1 LIKPLRI
8 SILREFTRSI
18 SSMTLKGYDL
28 YKRLIYSILDKNKN
42 INKWRKDFMA
52 EIFVLFLSIKGRIN
66 FYQLERYG
74 QFSEQRYR
82 QQFEKPFDFM
92 ELNKD
97 LAISYGSGRF
107 VIAFDPSYIS
117 KSGKHTPGL
126 GRYWS
131 GCAQSSKWGLEIS
144 GIAAIDVDNNFA
156 FHLEA
161 VQTPGSKGDT
171 NTDGNLLDWYGNVLY
186 ERKETLAKL
195 STYIVAD
202 AYFAKKPF
210 VDKVLSMEM
219 QLVSR
224 LRDDADLMYLFSG
237 EKTGKKGRPRKHN
250 GKIDWAD
257 LNQENFDV
265 LNSDPQITV
274 YSAIV
279 YSKSFKRNI
288 KIACEFTTSEKGK
301 VTHKIYFSTDLQM
314 DASDIIKYYRSRFQI
329 EFLYRDGKQHTG
341 LEHSQA
347 RSENKLHFHFNT
359 ALTSI
364 NIARVCHW
372 INLPKKEREAFSMAD
387 VKTLYHNM
395 LLLERFI
402 DVFAINPNK
411 IKNQDIVKELIYYG
425 TIAA

>member
-1 LIKPLRI
+1 LVKSLRI

-18 SSMTLKGYDL
+18 SSMILKGHIS
-28 YKRLIYSILDKNKN
+28 YKQLIYNMLDKIVN
-42 INKWRKDFMA
+42 INKWRKDFMI
-52 EIFVLFLSIKGRIN
+52 EVFMLFLSIKGRIN
-66 FYQLERYG
+66 FFQLERYG
-74 QFSEQRYR
+74 QFTEQRYR

-92 ELNKD
+92 EFNKQ
-97 LAISYGSGRF
+97 LAISNGSGRF

-117 KSGKHTPGL
+117 KSGKLTPGL

-131 GCAQSSKWGLEIS
+131 GCAQASKWGLEIS

-161 VQTPGSKGDT
+161 VQTPGSKGDPNSDET
-171 NTDGNLLDWYGNVLY
+171 LLDWYGNVLY
-186 ERKETLAKL
+186 ERKDTLLQL
-195 STYIVAD
+195 SSYIVAD
-202 AYFAKKPF
+202 AFFAKKPF
-210 VDKVLSMEM
+210 VDKVLAIEM
-219 QLVSR
+219 HLISR
-224 LRDDADLMYLFSG
+224 LRDDADLKYLFYG
-237 EKTGKKGRPRKHN
+237 ERTGKKGRPRKHD
-250 GKIDWAD
+250 GKIDWKN
-257 LNQENFDV
+257 LNQDYF
-265 LNSDPQITV
+265 QIIEVDAQTTV

-288 KIACEFTTSEKGK
+288 KIACEFTTSDKGK
-301 VTHKIYFSTDLQM
+301 VTRKIYFTTDLEM
-314 DASDIIKYYRSRFQI
+314 NAEDIIKYYRSRFQI

-347 RSENKLHFHFNT
+347 RSKNKLHFHFNT
-359 ALTSI
+359 SLTSI

-372 INLPKKEREAFSMAD
+372 LSLPKKEREAFSMTD

-402 DVFAINPNK
+402 DVFAVNPNK
-411 IKNQDIVKELIYYG
+411 LKNQDIVKELIYYG

>member
-1 LIKPLRI
+1 LVKPLRI

-18 SSMTLKGYDL
+18 SSMILKGYIS
-28 YKRLIYSILDKNKN
+28 YKKLIYSMLDKTAN
-42 INKWRKDFMA
+42 INKWRKDFMI
-52 EIFVLFLSIKGRIN
+52 EVFMLFLSIKGRIN
-66 FYQLERYG
+66 FFQLERYG

-92 ELNKD
+92 EFNKQ
-97 LAISYGSGRF
+97 LAISNGSGRF

-117 KSGKHTPGL
+117 KSGKLTPGL

-131 GCAQSSKWGLEIS
+131 GCAQTSKWGLEIS
-144 GIAAIDVDNNFA
+144 GIAVVDVDNNFA

-161 VQTPGSKGDT
+161 VQTPGSKGDP
-171 NTDGNLLDWYGNVLY
+171 NSDENLLDWYGNVLF
-186 ERKETLAKL
+186 ERKDTLSQL
-195 STYIVAD
+195 SSYIVAD

-210 VDKVLSMEM
+210 VDKVLSMKM
-219 QLVSR
+219 HLVSR
-224 LRDDADLMYLFSG
+224 LRDDADLKYLFYG
-237 EKTGKKGRPRKHN
+237 EKTGKKGRPRKHD
-250 GKIDWAD
+250 GKINWTN
-257 LNQENFDV
+257 LNQDYF
-265 LNSDPQITV
+265 QITQVDAQTTV

-301 VTHKIYFSTDLQM
+301 VTHKIYFSTDLEM
-314 DASDIIKYYRSRFQI
+314 EASDIIKYYCSRFQI

-347 RSENKLHFHFNT
+347 RSINKLHFHFNT

-372 INLPKKEREAFSMAD
+372 LSLPKEQREAFSMAD

-411 IKNQDIVKELIYYG
+411 LKNQDIVKELIYYG

>member
-1 LIKPLRI
+1 
-8 SILREFTRSI
+8 
-18 SSMTLKGYDL
+18 M
-28 YKRLIYSILDKNKN
+28 LDKTAN
-42 INKWRKDFMA
+42 INKWRKDFMI
-52 EIFVLFLSIKGRIN
+52 EVFMLFLSIKGRIN
-66 FYQLERYG
+66 FFQLERYG

-92 ELNKD
+92 EFNKQ
-97 LAISYGSGRF
+97 LAISNGSGRF

-117 KSGKHTPGL
+117 KSGKLTPGL

-131 GCAQSSKWGLEIS
+131 GCAQTSKWGLEIS
-144 GIAAIDVDNNFA
+144 GIAAVDVDNNFA

-161 VQTPGSKGDT
+161 VQTPGSKGDP
-171 NTDGNLLDWYGNVLY
+171 NSEENLLDWYGNVLF
-186 ERKETLAKL
+186 ERKDTLLQL

-202 AYFAKKPF
+202 AFFAKKPF
-210 VDKVLSMEM
+210 VDKVLSIKMH
-219 QLVSR
+219 LVSR
-224 LRDDADLMYLFSG
+224 LRDDADLKYLFYG
-237 EKTGKKGRPRKHN
+237 ERTGKKGRPRKHD
-250 GKIDWAD
+250 GKIEWTN
-257 LNQENFDV
+257 LNQDYF
-265 LNSDPQITV
+265 QITEVDAQTTV

-301 VTHKIYFSTDLQM
+301 VTHKIYFSTDLEM
-314 DASDIIKYYRSRFQI
+314 ETSDIIRYYRSRFQI

-347 RSENKLHFHFNT
+347 RSKNKLHFHFN
-359 ALTSI
+359 ASLTTI

-372 INLPKKEREAFSMAD
+372 LSLPKEKREAFSMAD

-395 LLLERFI
+395 LLIERFI
-402 DVFAINPNK
+402 DVFAVNPNK
-411 IKNQDIVKELIYYG
+411 LKNQDIVKELIYYG

>member
-1 LIKPLRI
+1 MI
-8 SILREFTRSI
+8 
-18 SSMTLKGYDL
+18 LKGYIS
-28 YKRLIYSILDKNKN
+28 YNQLIYSILSKTAN
-42 INKWRKDFMA
+42 INKWRKDFMI
-52 EIFVLFLSIKGRIN
+52 EVFMLFLSIKGRIN
-66 FYQLERYG
+66 FFQLERYG

-92 ELNKD
+92 EFNKQ
-97 LAISYGSGRF
+97 LAISNGSGRF

-117 KSGKHTPGL
+117 KSGKLTPGL

-131 GCAQSSKWGLEIS
+131 GCAQTSKWGLEIS
-144 GIAAIDVDNNFA
+144 GIAAVDVDNNFA

-161 VQTPGSKGDT
+161 VQTPGSKGDP
-171 NTDGNLLDWYGNVLY
+171 NSEENLLDWYGNVLF
-186 ERKETLAKL
+186 ERKDTLLQL

-202 AYFAKKPF
+202 AFFAKKPF
-210 VDKVLSMEM
+210 VDKVLSIKMH
-219 QLVSR
+219 LVSR
-224 LRDDADLMYLFSG
+224 LRDDADLKYLFYG
-237 EKTGKKGRPRKHN
+237 ERTGKKGRPRKHD
-250 GKIDWAD
+250 GKIDWTN
-257 LNQENFDV
+257 LNQDYF
-265 LNSDPQITV
+265 QITEVDAQTTV

-301 VTHKIYFSTDLQM
+301 VTHKIYFSTDLEM
-314 DASDIIKYYRSRFQI
+314 EASEIIRYYRSRFQI

-347 RSENKLHFHFNT
+347 RSKNKLHFHFN
-359 ALTSI
+359 ASLTTI

-372 INLPKKEREAFSMAD
+372 LSLPKEEREAFSMAD

-395 LLLERFI
+395 LLIERFI
-402 DVFAINPNK
+402 DVFAVNPNK
-411 IKNQDIVKELIYYG
+411 LKNQDIVKELIYYG

>member
-1 LIKPLRI
+1 MVKPLRI

-28 YKRLIYSILDKNKN
+28 YKQLIYSMLDKQKN

-92 ELNKD
+92 ELNSD
-97 LAISYGSGRF
+97 LAVSYGSGRF
-107 VIAFDPSYIS
+107 AIAFDPSYIS

-161 VQTPGSKGDT
+161 VQTPGSKGNPDT
-171 NTDGNLLDWYGNVLY
+171 DENLLDWYGNVLY
-186 ERKETLAKL
+186 ERKTTLAKL
-195 STYIVAD
+195 SCYIVAD

-224 LRDDADLMYLFSG
+224 LRDDADLKYLFSG
-237 EKTGKKGRPRKHN
+237 EKTGKKGRPRKHD

-257 LNQENFDV
+257 LNQEYFEV
-265 LNSDPQITV
+265 LNSDSQVTV

-288 KIACEFTTSEKGK
+288 KIACEFTTSDKGK
-301 VTHKIYFSTDLQM
+301 VTHKIYFSTDLKM

-411 IKNQDIVKELIYYG
+411 LKNQDIVKELIYYG